1 MGWSIT
7 ASPFLPNLDD
17 QEAWEQAGGNDLPPE
32 TNDPYSQEAEWQY
45 TVDPWG
51 LSEDLELDPA
61 AENGPPHP
69 HLQSGP
75 LDPLE
80 LPLSPEWLLE
90 EEKQ

>member
-1 MGWSIT
+1 MTHT
-7 ASPFLPNLDD
+7 AERLSGNTLLIL
-17 QEAWEQAGGNDLPPE
+17 GG
-32 TNDPYSQEAEWQY
+32 
-45 TVDPWG
+45 
-51 LSEDLELDPA
+51 SEDLELDPV

-80 LPLSPEWLLE
+80 LPLSLEWLLE